1 MGYRITGQYLASC
14 ECRQI
19 CGCAMDQPPTGKNG
33 TCTGGLVFNI
43 KGGALDDV
51 DLSGVK
57 VLMMYNA
64 PGNITG
70 GNLKFGLVVDEAASN
85 AQVDAL
91 EQIFSGKIGGPFGE
105 FVPLIGEFLPT
116 ERAKITYTDGESP
129 KASIGSSSIAV
140 EAFRDAEGTPTTI
153 SNAMLGF
160 APTFTIGQ
168 GSGTVE
174 ACGLSYDGNYGEV
187 ADFEFAS

>member
-1 MGYRITGQYLASC
+1 MGYKITGQYVGSC

-43 KGGALDDV
+43 KDGAVDDI

-57 VLMMYNA
+57 VAMMYHA
-64 PGNITG
+64 PGNITE
-70 GNLKFGLVVDEAASN
+70 GNLKFGLVVDEAASD
-85 AQVDAL
+85 AQVNAL
-91 EQIFSGKIGGPFGE
+91 EQIFSGKIGGQFGE
-105 FVPLIGEFLPT
+105 FVPLIGEFAPT
-116 ERAKITYTDGESP
+116 ERAKITYTDGKAP
-129 KASIGSSSIAV
+129 KATIGSGSI
-140 EAFRDAEGTPTTI
+140 EFEPFRDGEGAPTTV
-153 SNAMLGF
+153 SNAMMGF

-168 GSGTVE
+168 GTGTVE
-174 ACGLSYDGNYGEV
+174 GCGLSYDGNYGEA